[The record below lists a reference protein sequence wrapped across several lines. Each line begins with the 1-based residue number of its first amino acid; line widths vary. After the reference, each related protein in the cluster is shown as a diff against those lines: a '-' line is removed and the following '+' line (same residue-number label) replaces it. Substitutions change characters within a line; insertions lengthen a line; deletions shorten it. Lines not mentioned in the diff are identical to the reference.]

1 LGLEPNELPIQTK
14 KMRKSSWFLGLLIL
28 SSTYVRAQEV
38 ARVNDTVL
46 TLEELNRKFRVATQ
60 MMGSTPLNRQQ
71 FAEEWVKRELGRQK
85 ALELKLDKDPD
96 VLDRLDNVLYTSWIE
111 RTLTP
116 EFDKIKATESDL
128 KSFYLKNPE
137 IRTSHIF
144 VAVKPNA
151 TKDEESQAFARIR
164 RIRDEELKKKVSFS
178 EVAQKF
184 SEGPAAPMGGD
195 LDYQFREKLDPAYYE
210 AARKLK
216 SVGQVSDIV
225 RTQFGFHLIR
235 LTGVRSWTE
244 VDRGLVRQL
253 YTNEKKQEIFDRTM
267 ANLRKSAR
275 VSIRKELLQ

>member
-1 LGLEPNELPIQTK
+1 
-14 KMRKSSWFLGLLIL
+14 MRKSSWFLGLLIL